1 MGWLI
6 KCKIKLLNLQYFDAS
21 GHKFILLNKVI
32 IVSRYGFIDLVGAVP
47 GVRRCCPGIK
57 WDNSNIHRS

>member
-1 MGWLI
+1 MCVTW
-6 KCKIKLLNLQYFDAS
+6 
-21 GHKFILLNKVI
+21 ILKVDTKVI